1 MTLKHSN
8 IETSGVQTHSA
19 DTFAKLAAKGKRDAL
34 RMNSRMNSATHPVH
48 PHILSTEASQ

>member
-1 MTLKHSN
+1 M
-8 IETSGVQTHSA
+8 QTHSA

>member
-34 RMNSRMNSATHPVH
+34 RMNSATHPVH
-48 PHILSTEASQ
+48 PRILSTEASQ